1 MNFRSKN
8 RNSSPK
14 SKQRRNTLGSGQQLL
29 VTEGIHRIDGSGV
42 AAGRDDVELRGITID
57 NKNRITYSLKVGR
70 NFRDEAG
77 RRMATIDQRAAAK
90 IQTELMSGES
100 VYWAG
105 MPNPGVVFHSDDW
118 QMVPFSLL
126 WGGFTIFWEAG
137 ALGYWGNGAR
147 GGGPSL
153 FMTLWGIPFVAAGQY
168 LIWGRF
174 VVDAWLKRRTY
185 YAATNRRALILQ
197 DGWKRKTS
205 SIFLEEIPTISFEG
219 TMTGTLWFGPKYPI
233 IVGRGS
239 RKKTRSLSR
248 FDVGDVP
255 VFADI
260 DDVESVYRLIL
271 NLREKLGK
279 KSNSAAGDVLTY
291 PDED

>member
-1 MNFRSKN
+1 
-8 RNSSPK
+8 
-14 SKQRRNTLGSGQQLL
+14 
-29 VTEGIHRIDGSGV
+29 
-42 AAGRDDVELRGITID
+42 
-57 NKNRITYSLKVGR
+57 
-70 NFRDEAG
+70 
-77 RRMATIDQRAAAK
+77 MATIDQRAAAK

-239 RKKTRSLSR
+239 RKKDRQPE
-248 FDVGDVP
+248 P
-255 VFADI
+255 V
-260 DDVESVYRLIL
+260 RC
-271 NLREKLGK
+271 R
-279 KSNSAAGDVLTY
+279 
-291 PDED
+291 